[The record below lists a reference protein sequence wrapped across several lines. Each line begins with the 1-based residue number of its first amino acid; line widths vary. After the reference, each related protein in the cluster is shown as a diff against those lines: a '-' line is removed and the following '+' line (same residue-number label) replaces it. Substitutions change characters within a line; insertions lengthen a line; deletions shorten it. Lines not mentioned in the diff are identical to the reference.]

1 MRILLV
7 EDNKGDVR
15 LLREAFRETS
25 DNTEIEVAEDGELAL
40 AFLKHQGPYAHGS
53 PRPHL
58 ILLDLNLPK
67 VDGKQVLAA
76 VKNDPELRTIPVVV
90 LSSSRS
96 REDVLGS
103 YNSHANCY
111 IRKPSSFDGFISV
124 ARGIQDFWL
133 KLACLPDSGTA
144 SNG

>member
-25 DNTEIEVAEDGELAL
+25 ATTEIEVAEDGELAL
-40 AFLKHQGPYAHGS
+40 ALLRRDGPHAEGRA
-53 PRPHL
+53 RPHL

-67 VDGKQVLAA
+67 VDGKQVLFA

-96 REDVLGS
+96 REDVMGS
-103 YNSHANCY
+103 YANHANCY

-124 ARGIQDFWL
+124 ARGIQEFWL
-133 KLACLPDSGTA
+133 KLACLPDPGLA
-144 SNG
+144 RPN